1 MEFIEVYKN
10 IAFQAGISYSDYQRL
25 QKRGVILRRIA
36 LGLAVIAGLCL
47 PVILWFTL
55 FVQHASAP
63 APSSAQAIVAPV
75 SESNTNQSPGAGQ
88 VLAAKTA
95 VKATPVAI
103 PAAPLCKAGNSFSAP
118 VAPQAST
125 DRPGFSE
132 SATSQ
137 QTYTVYG
144 NSAADISSQVY
155 RCTPVQT
162 DEGRFAA
169 STDYSINWAYNFV
182 TDDAGLCRVNAAS
195 VTLATSQVLPTW
207 QTTKGTP
214 ASAAK
219 AWQDFNTHLLEHEN
233 GHLSLDRQYANK
245 LLRDLQNTP
254 AADCAVI
261 GAKAQASIHSNLGA
275 LKQANQDYDANT
287 GHGVS
292 QGATL
297 R

>member
-1 MEFIEVYKN
+1 MEFSEVYKN
-10 IAFQAGISYSDYQRL
+10 IAIQTGISYSDYQRL
-25 QKRGVILRRIA
+25 QKRGVVLRRTA
-36 LGLAVIAGLCL
+36 LAVAVFAGLCL

-63 APSSAQAIVAPV
+63 APASAQAGIAPV
-75 SESNTNQSPGAGQ
+75 TGPDTSQSPGAGQ

-95 VKATPVAI
+95 IRPTTATI
-103 PAAPLCKAGNSFSAP
+103 PAAPLCKAGAIFSAP
-118 VAPQAST
+118 VAPLAST

-132 SATSQ
+132 SATSR
-137 QTYTVYG
+137 QTYAVYG
-144 NSAADISSQVY
+144 NSAADISAQVY

-162 DEGRFAA
+162 VGGRFAA

-182 TDDAGLCRVNAAS
+182 VDDAGLCQVNAAS

-207 QTTKGTP
+207 QSTKGTP

-219 AWQDFNTHLLEHEN
+219 AWQNFNTHLLEHEN
-233 GHLSLDRQYANK
+233 GHLSLDHQYAHK

-254 AADCAVI
+254 ATDCAVI
-261 GAKAQASIHSNLGA
+261 GAKIQASLQSDLDA
-275 LKQANQDYDANT
+275 LKQANQDYDAAT